1 MKSLIANVT
10 RRAATNEPR
19 ALNEQPL
26 SILVAMSYPAVLR
39 TRLFNSELNSCVKYR
54 HANVHQQTRSTLLAH
69 PGVSLLL
76 AIFEP
81 VPKKLKDLKIQD
93 SNLCDNQSGDL
104 IGHGTRS
111 HCSTLQR
118 NGLVGHFG
126 AYSIEL
132 LVVTYELCGLD
143 SRRLQAS
150 CKKFNQLGLTIPLL
164 FVNFMNFF

>member
-1 MKSLIANVT
+1 MC
-10 RRAATNEPR
+10 
-19 ALNEQPL
+19 
-26 SILVAMSYPAVLR
+26 
-39 TRLFNSELNSCVKYR
+39 LFYC
-54 HANVHQQTRSTLLAH
+54 QF
-69 PGVSLLL
+69 
-76 AIFEP
+76 FES

-132 LVVTYELCGLD
+132 LVESYELCGRD
-143 SRRLQAS
+143 CRRLQAS
-150 CKKFNQLGLTIPLL
+150 CKKINQRGVYKLGGAVAECSNALL
-164 FVNFMNFF
+164 VIENKRKDPRFPQPGQT